1 MKMIAHLLC
10 LIACLPALATTLE
23 ERRQEIANAPG
34 VLTAI
39 IQSDAQGE
47 PLTAPV
53 AALKTPDGVIDLFPG
68 YVVARISYLYEDEA
82 SQSILDNTVAVIQN
96 TATLE
101 TSWQTRPPLVLAV
114 DTKPEPIDEAAAII
128 AAIQTTQSVKV
139 VKYTITYYDG
149 YADVDAAIESAGK
162 LRDARY
168 YVGNDDKGDLI
179 VKPYDTAAAVS
190 AEAVK

>member
-1 MKMIAHLLC
+1 MKY
-10 LIACLPALATTLE
+10 LILILACLPAMADTLE
-23 ERRQEIANAPG
+23 DRRAEIAAAPG

-53 AALKTPDGVIDLFPG
+53 AALKTPEGVIDLFPG
-68 YVVARISYLYEDEA
+68 YVVARISYLYQDGDVIA
-82 SQSILDNTVAVIQN
+82 DNTVAVIQN
-96 TATLE
+96 TSTLE

-114 DTKPEPIDEAAAII
+114 DTKPEPIDEVAPIISAIE
-128 AAIQTTQSVKV
+128 TTQSVKI
-139 VKYTITYYDG
+139 VKYSIAYYDG

-168 YVGNDDKGDLI
+168 YVGTDDKGALV